1 MKKAVFV
8 VKQDIN
14 YHTAIN
20 YLNLIKYMD
29 IMKDEKFKEIFKP
42 LLDYLKSRLEVP
54 EMTEIIN
61 KYICIEYL
69 KK

>member
-29 IMKDEKFKEIFKP
+29 IMKDEKF
-42 LLDYLKSRLEVP
+42 
-54 EMTEIIN
+54 
-61 KYICIEYL
+61 
-69 KK
+69 